1 MLRLAP
7 QWSALLGASWRAWW
21 CTLLLLAVIMP
32 ARADEVAE
40 VARLHRA
47 GETASALA
55 RADRYLATS
64 PQDAPMRF
72 LKGVM
77 LADSQRPEQA
87 IEVFTQLTQDHPD
100 LGEPYNNLAALYAAT
115 GAYDKARDALEQALR
130 NQPRYAAAHENLGD
144 VYAVLA
150 GRAYAR
156 ALDLEPASRT
166 LAPKIALIRQL
177 FPAAAGPVAR

>member
-1 MLRLAP
+1 M
-7 QWSALLGASWRAWW
+7 RAVS
-21 CTLLLLAVIMP
+21 CAVVLLASAVP

-40 VARLHRA
+40 VTRLHRA

-55 RADRYLATS
+55 RADRYLAGS
-64 PQDAPMRF
+64 PQNAPMRF

-77 LADSQRPEQA
+77 LADSQRPAQA

-100 LGEPYNNLAALYAAT
+100 LAEPYNNLAALHAAT
-115 GAYDKARDALEQALR
+115 GDYDKAREALKQALR
-130 NQPRYAAAHENLGD
+130 NQPRLAAAHENLGD

-156 ALDLEPASRT
+156 ALDLEPARRT
-166 LAPKIALIRQL
+166 IAPKIALIRQL
-177 FPAAAGPVAR
+177 FPAAAATAAAAAASR